1 MKTID
6 PKTIV
11 LQFNDCINNRDI
23 DGLAHLMM
31 EDHVFIDTQK
41 NHICGKQN
49 CLSVWKEFFN
59 LFPDYK
65 NTFKTIV
72 SMDYDVVKINGF
84 ARCSDKRLEGLFI
97 WTAKIKNNKVAEW
110 CVKNTVK
117 I

>member
-49 CLSVWKEFFN
+49 CLSV
-59 LFPDYK
+59 
-65 NTFKTIV
+65 
-72 SMDYDVVKINGF
+72 
-84 ARCSDKRLEGLFI
+84 
-97 WTAKIKNNKVAEW
+97 
-110 CVKNTVK
+110 
-117 I
+117 